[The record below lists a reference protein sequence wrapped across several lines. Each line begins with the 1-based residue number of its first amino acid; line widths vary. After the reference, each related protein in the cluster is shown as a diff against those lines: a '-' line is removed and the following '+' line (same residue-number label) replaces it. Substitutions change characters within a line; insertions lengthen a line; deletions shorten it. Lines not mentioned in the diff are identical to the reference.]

1 MRIRTQLLALGSV
14 AAVAVAIGVT
24 AAGASPGVVKAT
36 THSQHHPDTT
46 NCVTSV
52 TGDNGPVWAYDNLS
66 RQITATPTGTVRE
79 WTVTVVDNGSFTAF
93 SEPNNTSCGV
103 DNPLDPNVTGS
114 VKGSI
119 TYTVTS
125 TGTPDA
131 ANLPSQM
138 DGATS
143 TSATIRML
151 FNDSDAAFA
160 GGAYLYTYRAGTSV
174 YSQDGGGT
182 TGNITAH

>member
-1 MRIRTQLLALGSV
+1 MRIRMQLLALG
-14 AAVAVAIGVT
+14 AVAVTAVAVGVT

-36 THSQHHPDTT
+36 THSHQHPDTT

-52 TGDNGPVWAYDNLS
+52 TSDNGPVWAYDNLS
-66 RQITATPTGTVRE
+66 RQITATPTAATGV

-93 SEPNNTSCGV
+93 SEPNNADCTT
-103 DNPLDPNVTGS
+103 DHPLDPNVTGS

-131 ANLPSQM
+131 ANLPSQL
-138 DGATS
+138 DGAVS
-143 TSATIRML
+143 TSATIRTL
-151 FNDSDAAFA
+151 FGDPAATFA
-160 GGAYLYTYRAGTSV
+160 GGDYLYTYRAGTSV
-174 YSQDGGGT
+174 YSQDGGIS
-182 TGNITAH
+182 GNITAH